1 MTAKRTTTARD
12 PAVVTVNHLTAAL
25 GCSTGSINKY
35 MLIGQIPQPDVRG
48 QSNAKLWKLSTIRAW
63 RPDVA
68 DIVSELIRL
77 LPRRPLLNA
86 AA

>member
-1 MTAKRTTTARD
+1 MTAPARD
-12 PAVVTVNHLTAAL
+12 LPIVTVNHLTAAL

-35 MLIGQIPQPDVRG
+35 LLLGQIPQPDARG

-63 RPDVA
+63 RPDLA
-68 DIVSELIRL
+68 DIINQLIVL
-77 LPRRPLLNA
+77 LPRQPMLNA

>member
-1 MTAKRTTTARD
+1 MTPLNTRD

-25 GCSTGSINKY
+25 GCSTGSINQY
-35 MLIGQIPQPDVRG
+35 MLLGKIPQPDVRG
-48 QSNAKLWKLSTIRAW
+48 RSNQKFWRLSTIRAW

-77 LPRRPLLNA
+77 LPRQPMLNA